1 MMKQLL
7 NRVRDWLIRKLG
19 GVPRREAE
27 EKDVSIRMLLNEL
40 DAWRARPVLHTQ
52 TREIVPVKMQATL
65 YGIEEEAY
73 FPEQALQEIHT
84 AKREHMARELGQA
97 MLDKGLIKIRIRR
110 DPYVQQVIMELR
122 AEVVE

>member
-1 MMKQLL
+1 MKQLL

-19 GVPRREAE
+19 GVPRKKFE
-27 EKDVSIRMLLNEL
+27 EKERLVIELQRAL
-40 DAWRARPVLHTQ
+40 DACRSAPVLAKE

-65 YGIEEEAY
+65 YGIEEETY
-73 FPEQALQEIHT
+73 FPEQALQEIHN

-110 DPYVQQVIMELR
+110 DPYAQQVIMELR